1 MVLKKTIKIVAFCL
15 VCTASSG
22 MMAQQNAGINLKN
35 LDTSVKPGT
44 DFYQFAT
51 GGWQKLNPIPPE
63 YPSYGAFEVIDNN
76 NRERLVKLINEQVKN
91 KQATGSIGQ
100 KIADVYEVVMDS
112 VTRNKMGYAPIKP
125 DLAYIYGI
133 KNVTE
138 MPAKLAHLQ
147 RIGVDCYFGSG
158 VMADAKNSS
167 MNLVT
172 LGQSGLSLGQ
182 RDYYVD
188 TDTATLKIMKLFRS
202 HVVKMFEM
210 IGYKPAIAKRK
221 MQDVLKIE
229 TAIAQKSFSQVQ
241 LRDPQ
246 ANYNKMTMAELIKK
260 APFDW
265 KTYFEDLGV
274 KEVKDVNLAE
284 PIPVATSIKI
294 INTYPLIMQKNYLE
308 FHLLNAAA
316 GKLSDKF
323 EKENFAFYGK
333 VLSGTPKMQP
343 RWKRAQAAV
352 DEMLGEGIG
361 RLYVEK
367 YFPAV
372 AKERML
378 NLVHN
383 LQKALA
389 ERIQAQEWMSDTT
402 KAKAVDKLKSY
413 YIKIGYPNKWRDYS
427 KFIVKKDCY
436 WDNFK
441 RHSAFESDYE
451 ANKAGKPVDRDEWQM
466 TPQEVNAYYDPYTN
480 EICFPA
486 GILQSP
492 FFDMTADDAFNYG
505 AIGTVIGHE
514 MTHGFDDEGC
524 QFDKYGNMVNWWI
537 PSDAEKFKARTKVMS
552 DFFDKI
558 VVLPGLHAN
567 GELTLGENI
576 ADHGGLNVSFQA
588 YKNATK
594 DAPLGVKDGF
604 TADQRFFLAFA
615 GVWAGEMRNAE
626 IRELTKSDPHSLAK
640 WRVDGALPQIDA
652 WYDAFNIQPGDP
664 LYLPKDKRVNI
675 W

>member
-1 MVLKKTIKIVAFCL
+1 MVMKKTIKFVAFCL
-15 VCTASSG
+15 ACAVSSG

-35 LDTSVKPGT
+35 LDISVKPGT

-76 NRERLVKLINEQVKN
+76 NRERLVKLINEQVKT
-91 KQATGSIGQ
+91 KQVPGSIGQ
-100 KIADVYEVVMDS
+100 KIAGIYEVAMDS

-133 KNVTE
+133 KSISE
-138 MPAKLAHLQ
+138 MPVKLAHLQ
-147 RIGVDCYFGSG
+147 RIGVDCYFGST

-188 TDTATLKIMKLFRS
+188 TDTATLRIMKLFRS

-210 IGYKPAIAKRK
+210 IGYKPAVAKHK

-246 ANYNKMTMAELIKK
+246 ANYNKMTMVELIKK

-265 KTYFEDLGV
+265 KTYFKDL
-274 KEVKDVNLAE
+274 EVKDVKEVNVSQPT
-284 PIPVATSIKI
+284 PIIATVKI
-294 INTYPLIMQKNYLE
+294 INTYPLAMQKNYLE
-308 FHLLNAAA
+308 FHLLNTAAS
-316 GKLSDKF
+316 KLSDKF
-323 EKENFAFYGK
+323 VEENFAFYGK
-333 VLSGTPKMQP
+333 ILSGTPKMQP

-367 YFPAV
+367 YFPAA

-389 ERIQAQEWMSDTT
+389 ERINAQEWMSDTT
-402 KAKAVDKLKSY
+402 KAKALDKLNSY

-427 KFIVKKDCY
+427 KFLVNKDSY

-441 RHSAFESDYE
+441 RHSAFESDYI

-466 TPQEVNAYYDPYTN
+466 NPQEVNAYYDPSTN

-486 GILQSP
+486 GILQPP

-524 QFDKYGNMVNWWI
+524 QYDKYGNMVNWWTQ
-537 PSDAEKFKARTKVMS
+537 SDAEKFKARTKVMS

-558 VVLPGLHAN
+558 EVLPGLHAN

-604 TADQRFFLAFA
+604 TADQRCFLAFA
-615 GVWAGEMRNAE
+615 GVWAGEIRDAE
-626 IRELTKSDPHSLAK
+626 IRELTKLDVHSLAK